1 MTTLLHKLVAQAAAL
16 VGAVADTVAGA
27 AAADTVAVAD
37 TVAAAGPAAVP
48 VPPPPPPPP
57 PPPAPPPPPPPL
69 ARSSAPAARGGG
81 AITPAA
87 LRARKANLR
96 PADGFAPPVAFS
108 FRVVFGAA
116 QLKGETAFQEV
127 SGIGARMETEAVAEG
142 GENRYQQHL
151 PAGVRFEPLVLKR
164 SIGAASSNLVA
175 WCRVTL
181 EGGLGQQIRT
191 MPLTVYLLDP
201 QGEPLRAW
209 LFADAYPVEWEV
221 APFDANRNEVALET
235 VKLRYTFCNRIL

>member
-1 MTTLLHKLVAQAAAL
+1 MTTLLHKLVAQAAELAGAAAGTAAAAGADDGA
-16 VGAVADTVAGA
+16 GAVAVAVAGA
-27 AAADTVAVAD
+27 AQ
-37 TVAAAGPAAVP
+37 AAAV
-48 VPPPPPPPP
+48 VPPA
-57 PPPAPPPPPPPL
+57 PPAPPPPPPP

-87 LRARKANLR
+87 LQARKANLR

-127 SGIGARMETEAVAEG
+127 SGIGARMETEVVAEG

>member
-1 MTTLLHKLVAQAAAL
+1 MTT
-16 VGAVADTVAGA
+16 
-27 AAADTVAVAD
+27 
-37 TVAAAGPAAVP
+37 
-48 VPPPPPPPP
+48 
-57 PPPAPPPPPPPL
+57 
-69 ARSSAPAARGGG
+69 SSY
-81 AITPAA
+81 
-87 LRARKANLR
+87 
-96 PADGFAPPVAFS
+96 GFEPPVAFS

-191 MPLTVYLLDP
+191 LPLTVYLLDP